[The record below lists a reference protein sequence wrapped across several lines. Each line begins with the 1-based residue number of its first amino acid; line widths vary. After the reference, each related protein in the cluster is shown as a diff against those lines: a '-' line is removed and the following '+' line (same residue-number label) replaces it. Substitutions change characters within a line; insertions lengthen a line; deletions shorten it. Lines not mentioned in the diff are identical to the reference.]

1 MKKIMSSTLAVAI
14 ATTPLQ
20 SLADEVVNTDSNES
34 LPVTEETYSI
44 NGKLEV
50 DINFAIPILNTSE
63 NDMKLTLKGNGVDT
77 EVLLSTDSGV
87 TESGT
92 TYTIEKLDSTKR
104 AIENGGEISFIRI
117 IFDKLEVGEYSIE
130 LSASGYKTVLVDNID
145 ITKYSKRVKIGTQEN
160 NVVKTYGQTEED
172 NTYETYP
179 ALFLAGD
186 VNTSSSIDME
196 DYSIILDNIN
206 KSDSKYDLN
215 KDGKVDIADLSYVKG
230 SIGSEN
236 KVPSNRDY
244 IEDTDAIIDPT
255 NVEVIAPE
263 GAEGNPKDL
272 LVDNGSTV
280 QLPATSTISMNLA
293 PTSVARSGEDKVQ
306 MEQIVIKGKTEG
318 DLPSG
323 GTITLDGGQTISIGD
338 GEVRQSRSGDAELV
352 IDLGSQIAVK
362 EITIDVKGNR
372 GNKEISEIAQIEFLN
387 NVYKE
392 IPKPVISI
400 PTIKT
405 LETSTELH
413 DERITISWEAQPNVT
428 GYEVKYYKVN
438 ENGVKVGAEKKLQTN
453 KTNINILD
461 KAIKPYDT
469 FRVSIQSL
477 NGEWSSGYAEDL
489 VGKPVEEGGLSAEK
503 KAELIPYELDGKA
516 DNVDE
521 NYNLKDEYYGIGAY
535 KGNPKMGSVSDIQ
548 VVPINSPA
556 PPRNLKVTE
565 GYKSLS
571 VSWENHIHARDFDI
585 YYRKIGSDSEQWIKA
600 NDTNV
605 LVNENDETVKNP
617 DKSKLVR
624 SHSYTIN
631 NLDDEASYEI
641 RVTATNHLGT
651 SDMSQ
656 IYLGTTKTLNPPKTS
671 NYKLLNKPK
680 ATYAEGES
688 PTEAI
693 KDVKYPQYNTSAHPN
708 GVDKFA
714 VVDNNYSTSWTSRGG
729 DAIAD
734 GGGPIIEFEQEESV
748 GGVTFL
754 TRPDGDYAWSG
765 PVWGF
770 YDKKPVIKYE
780 DENGKMVQVTDIS
793 YFRGSNS
800 NQYYYQVRFKDEIKT
815 KKIQVAFK
823 SDRLQASI
831 SEIKIYKYDDLE
843 KQVDDLYVDEFKVKL
858 RDDVTQ
864 EDIDNLRKR
873 ANTIDKESNEYHPN
887 RTAIIQ
893 ALDDAQKLLNEIS
906 LDDTVITLD
915 PTIKKDSS
923 SVSLGMGNDWQSLG
937 AVARPGVNEEGS
949 KNKIIVYMGTNQSNV
964 KVKLGF
970 LQTYGQPGSYISK
983 EYDLVKGR
991 NEIEI
996 PTIISEDVEKGGQVM
1011 VRVEGGN
1018 EDTQVKVR
1026 VGNTTQIPHLNVNNL
1041 INDESKT
1048 DEVKENI
1055 RLYIRDLKKYVSNLP
1070 NMYPDKVTAQDRTNN
1085 IYTYEATTSVLNNTD
1100 IEGDRFTLTMPATEI
1115 LKGIESGLGGN
1126 EEAQV
1131 ERVYNALLAWE
1142 QQMQITFAKKGV
1154 YESADK
1160 APSQAEYEKHKAPQ
1174 TRMNIKYQRMMMGAA
1189 GYATSHHVG
1198 VGFGGVSNYM
1208 KGVPY
1213 KFDEN
1218 QNVTNPNEARLYG
1231 DLISHEIGHV
1241 TDIGSRTYEETS
1253 NNLTV
1258 SIVSSM
1264 LNQNPSKPGNIYPKL
1279 YEKVTSHTLGLST
1292 DRSVVLG
1299 MLWQPYLAYEDDDTY
1314 KMLFTDNDTNPS
1326 NDSYFAKLN
1335 RAYRT
1340 LTEEEKKN
1348 ADRNQ
1353 LLIRVSSKVVGKDL
1367 SDFYLAHGIVPNADT
1382 LNYVKQFEKETRPIQ
1397 YINDE
1402 ARRQRIAGTA
1412 NMSSDTELVA
1422 SFGKDKDGKQIL
1434 NKSYVNQSEVPINL
1448 SVTKDSDRI
1457 LGYEIIRNGK
1467 SVGFVQANKDGSMTK
1482 YNDVVDNVNNR
1493 VFTYE
1498 AVAYD
1503 YNLNATE
1510 KVSLGTIKVRHDGSV
1525 DKTKLDVSSNTID
1538 KNNSNY
1544 DEHADNAN
1552 PSLANIVD
1560 GNTSSVYEGKK
1571 YNTNEDPYIILDANE
1586 VRSLAGIKYTAPTT
1600 TTKLLKREK
1609 LSKSAIQN
1617 FEIQIS
1623 KDGQNWTKVK
1633 EGQFDVNSNNPTQ
1646 TIYFDKEGVEGGNQ
1660 LNVYNTRFVKLIA
1673 KGATEISVAELD
1685 LIAPP
1690 GDNIEIGVAD
1700 DNINYKNGLGILTE
1714 EFVYQEDD
1722 KSTPENERKSIPKG
1736 SVIITGEYRGNPA
1749 FNVPLVLNE
1758 NEDHIADK
1766 YKGILMADIPD
1777 SGNLEEISEGNWIYW
1792 VEPEYVDQFM
1802 ENQEIF
1808 AELYRTDTADAQSG
1822 GQRLVSD
1829 TFKIDVPDQLPEI
1842 SLTGGKAR
1850 TYSSENKKVIE
1861 IDTNK
1866 LRNIKNKR

>member
-20 SLADEVVNTDSNES
+20 SFADEVVNTDSNES
-34 LPVTEETYSI
+34 LPTTEETYSI

-63 NDMKLTLKGNGVDT
+63 NDMKLTLKGNGNGVDT
-77 EVLLSTDSGV
+77 EISLSTDSGV
-87 TESGT
+87 TKSGT

-104 AIENGGEISFIRI
+104 AIESGGEISFIRI
-117 IFDKLEVGEYSIE
+117 IFDKLEIGEYSIE

-160 NVVKTYGQTEED
+160 KVVKTYGQTEEE

-196 DYSIILDNIN
+196 DYRIILDNIN
-206 KSDSKYDLN
+206 ENNAKYDLN
-215 KDGKVDIADLSYVKG
+215 KDGKTDIADLSYVKG

-236 KVPSNRDY
+236 KAPNNRDY

-255 NVEVIAPE
+255 NVKVTAPE
-263 GAEGNPKDL
+263 GAEGDPKDL

-280 QLPATSTISMNLA
+280 QLPAASTIKMDLA
-293 PTSVARSGEDKVQ
+293 PTSVARNGEDKVQ
-306 MEQIVIKGKTEG
+306 MEQIVIKGKTEA

-323 GTITLDGGQTISIGD
+323 GTITLDGGKTISIQD
-338 GEVRQSRSGDAELV
+338 GEVRKSRSGNSELV
-352 IDLGSQIAVK
+352 INLGSQIAVK
-362 EITIDVKGNR
+362 EISIDVRGNR

-405 LETSTELH
+405 LETSTNLH
-413 DERITISWEAQPNVT
+413 DERITISWDAQPNVT
-428 GYEVKYYKVN
+428 GYEVKYYKVD
-438 ENGVKVGAEKKLQTN
+438 ENGAKVGAEKKLQTN

-489 VGKPVEEGGLSAEK
+489 ADKSEAEGGLSAEK
-503 KAELIPYELDGKA
+503 KAELIPYKLDGKA

-521 NYNLKDEYYGIGAY
+521 NYNLKDEYYGTGAY

-548 VVPINSPA
+548 VVPISSPE
-556 PPRNLKVTE
+556 PPRNLKVAE
-565 GYKSLS
+565 GYKSLT
-571 VSWENHIHARDFDI
+571 VSWENHIQARDFDV
-585 YYRKIGSDSEQWIKA
+585 YYRKIGANTDQWTKA
-600 NDTNV
+600 NDRNV
-605 LVNENDETVKNP
+605 VVSENDTTVKNP
-617 DKSKLVR
+617 DKSKLIR
-624 SHSYTIN
+624 SHSYRIEG
-631 NLDDEASYEI
+631 LDDQSSYEI
-641 RVTATNHLGT
+641 KVTATNHLGT
-651 SDMSQ
+651 SNMSQ
-656 IYLGTTKTLNPPKTS
+656 TYLGTTKAISPPITS
-671 NYKLLNKPK
+671 NYRLINRPIKDAK
-680 ATYAEGES
+680 EGEI
-688 PTEAI
+688 PTSNIVA
-693 KDVKYPQYNTSAHPN
+693 VHNSNQS
-708 GVDKFA
+708 GVTYDNEYA
-714 VVDNNYSTSWTSRGG
+714 VVDNDYETNYNIQGWN
-729 DAIAD
+729 
-734 GGGPIIEFEQEESV
+734 GGGKAPVIEFDQEYTIDRV
-748 GGVTFL
+748 NLVLNQAIDVPYIYNPKIIG
-754 TRPDGDYAWSG
+754 
-765 PVWGF
+765 
-770 YDKKPVIKYE
+770 YDAQGNRIEGYNTEYMWATTDK
-780 DENGKMVQVTDIS
+780 NGKK
-793 YFRGSNS
+793 YFS
-800 NQYYYQVRFKDEIKT
+800 FKLDKPIT
-815 KKIQVAFK
+815 VKKIQVAPNVYP
-823 SDRLQASI
+823 SNTNTISI
-831 SEIKIYKYDDLE
+831 SEIKFYEADNIEQELA
-843 KQVDDLYVDEFKVKL
+843 DLYEDEFRVKL
-858 RDDVTQ
+858 KEGVTQ
-864 EDIDNLRKR
+864 EKIDDLRKR
-873 ANTIDKESNEYHPN
+873 VNTMDPVSFEYNPN
-887 RTAIIQ
+887 RANILKELETAE
-893 ALDDAQKLLNEIS
+893 KLLNEVDLSNEI
-906 LDDTVITLD
+906 IELD
-915 PTIKKDSS
+915 PTITKNSN

-937 AVARPGVNEEGS
+937 VVARPGKDENGTSE
-949 KNKIIVYMGTNQSNV
+949 KLIVYMGTNQSNV
-964 KVKLGF
+964 KVKIGF

-983 EYDLVKGR
+983 EYQLKSGR

-1018 EDTQVKVR
+1018 QNTQVKVR
-1026 VGNTTQIPHLNVNNL
+1026 VGNATQIPHLNVNNL
-1041 INDESKT
+1041 INDAEKT

-1070 NMYPDKVTAQDRTNN
+1070 NMYPTEVTSKDKLNN

-1126 EEAQV
+1126 EAAQV

-1142 QQMQITFAKKGV
+1142 QQIQLTYAKKGV

-1160 APSQAEYEKHKAPQ
+1160 APSQEEYENHKAPQ

-1189 GYATSHHVG
+1189 GYASSHHVG
-1198 VGFGGVSNYM
+1198 VGFGGVADYM
-1208 KGVPY
+1208 KGIPY
-1213 KFDEN
+1213 KFDAS

-1231 DLISHEIGHV
+1231 DLIAHEIGHV
-1241 TDIGSRTYEETS
+1241 TDIGARTYEETS

-1258 SIVSSM
+1258 ALASSM
-1264 LNQNPSKPGNIYPKL
+1264 LNQNPSGLGNVYPKL
-1279 YEKVTSHTLGLST
+1279 YQKVTSNTLGLST

-1314 KMLFTDNDTNPS
+1314 KMLFTDNDTDSN

-1348 ADRNQ
+1348 ADRDQ

-1382 LNYVKQFEKETRPIQ
+1382 LNYVKKFEKETRPIQ

-1467 SVGFVQANKDGSMTK
+1467 PVGFVQANKDGSMTK
-1482 YNDVVDNVNNR
+1482 YNDVIDNVNNR

-1525 DKTKLDVSSNTID
+1525 DKSKLDVSSNTID
-1538 KNNSNY
+1538 KNDSNY
-1544 DEHADNAN
+1544 DEHSHNPN
-1552 PSLANIVD
+1552 PSLANILD
-1560 GNTSSVYEGKK
+1560 GDNSSVYEGKK
-1571 YNTNEDPYIILDANE
+1571 YNTEEDPYIILDANE

-1600 TTKLLKREK
+1600 TTKLFKKEK

-1623 KDGQNWTKVK
+1623 KDGQNWTTVK
-1633 EGQFDVNSNNPTQ
+1633 EGEFDINSNNPTQ

-1673 KGATEISVAELD
+1673 KNATEISVAELD

-1722 KSTPENERKSIPKG
+1722 KSTTENERKSIPEG

-1758 NEDHIADK
+1758 NEEHIAEQ
-1766 YKGILMADIPD
+1766 YKGILMADIPQN
-1777 SGNLEEISEGNWIYW
+1777 GNLEEISEGNWIYW
-1792 VEPEYVDQFM
+1792 VEPQYVDQFM

-1808 AELYRTDTADAQSG
+1808 AELYRTDSADGQNG

-1829 TFKIDVPDQLPEI
+1829 TFRIDVPDQLPQI
-1842 SLTGGKAR
+1842 SLNSGKAR
-1850 TYSSENKKVIE
+1850 TYSSKNKKIIE
-1861 IDTNK
+1861 IDINK
-1866 LRNIKNKR
+1866 LENIKNKR